1 VCVHRGECVR
11 VCMNIFDCTVSKK
24 RKKKARTS
32 IIKPPRLT
40 APGLQRGPRKPLRF
54 ERRRSICAQIHI
66 FFLSSILIR
75 SLAIS
80 APSWI
85 ISDFC
90 FCPPDWR
97 FQATQQILGNFTCGR
112 GGEKKKTNSLWATPE
127 VEVRLPGLS

>member
-1 VCVHRGECVR
+1 
-11 VCMNIFDCTVSKK
+11 MNIFDCTVSKK

-66 FFLSSILIR
+66 FFVSSILIR

-97 FQATQQILGNFTCGR
+97 FQATQQILVI
-112 GGEKKKTNSLWATPE
+112 S
-127 VEVRLPGLS
+127 LPGEEERRRRQTAYGQLRK